1 MSVEEGNGLKVS
13 CCKILPLSFWKNNC
27 DLFIMYICWLIIV
40 LILMFCYV
48 KSFSLKS
55 LLNSIR
61 DSNPSLLEF
70 ISFLGLYIEW
80 TSAYMSS
87 VLKHVA
93 MFKAEIELTSCW
105 MFHSYI
111 VLVISWLGL
120 DHLSPWSHLDIY
132 QLTNR
137 LIYIA
142 FACCLYW

>member
-1 MSVEEGNGLKVS
+1 MFLFVLLLLCFLFDQVGFF
-13 CCKILPLSFWKNNC
+13 LSFSMIGFISLLC
-27 DLFIMYICWLIIV
+27 D
-40 LILMFCYV
+40 V

-70 ISFLGLYIEW
+70 ISSVGLYIDW
-80 TSAYMSS
+80 TSVYMSS

-93 MFKAEIELTSCW
+93 MFKAEIELTSSW

-137 LIYIA
+137 LIYIV